1 MSKKYKSTKGE
12 KHMRLKITGKNITL
26 TEGIKDAV
34 KEKVKKIEK
43 LVSEEAL
50 TEVML
55 SAKHGKAKA
64 QRAEITVKTKKSVV
78 RAEVTDDDLYR
89 AIAAAVDVVAERL
102 KKIKEKS
109 RKRAGSESIR
119 AVEKEM
125 AVREEAAVG
134 LDVIEDF
141 EISGGISRE
150 KIVAAES
157 MTRDEAC
164 VEMEYTDHDFYVF
177 RDTDRNDMLSVI
189 YRRKEKGYGVLT
201 VPETM

>member
-1 MSKKYKSTKGE
+1 
-12 KHMRLKITGKNITL
+12 MRLKITGKNITL

-55 SAKHGKAKA
+55 SAKHGRAKA
-64 QRAEITVKTKKSVV
+64 QRAEITVRAKKSVV

-89 AIAAAVDVVAERL
+89 AIAAAVDVVTERL

-119 AVEKEM
+119 TAEKE
-125 AVREEAAVG
+125 ATVREEVEIG
-134 LDVIEDF
+134 LDAVDDF
-141 EISGGISRE
+141 ETAGGINRE
-150 KIVAAES
+150 KIVSAES

-164 VEMEYTDHDFYVF
+164 IEMEYTDHDFYVF
-177 RDTDRNDMLSVI
+177 KDAEAGDMLCVM
-189 YRRKEKGYGVLT
+189 YRRKAGGYGVLT
-201 VPETM
+201 VPETV

>member
-1 MSKKYKSTKGE
+1 
-12 KHMRLKITGKNITL
+12 MRLKIAGKNITL

-55 SAKHGKAKA
+55 SAKHGRAKA
-64 QRAEITVKTKKSVV
+64 QRAEITVKAKKSVV

-89 AIAAAVDVVAERL
+89 AIAAAVDVVTERL

-119 AVEKEM
+119 AAEKEA
-125 AVREEAAVG
+125 AVREEMEVG
-134 LDVIEDF
+134 LDAVDDF
-141 EISGGISRE
+141 ETAGGINRE
-150 KIVAAES
+150 KIVSAES

-164 VEMEYTDHDFYVF
+164 IEMEYTDHDFYVF
-177 RDTDRNDMLSVI
+177 KDAEAGDMLCVM
-189 YRRKEKGYGVLT
+189 YRRKAGGYGVLT
-201 VPETM
+201 VPETV

>member
-1 MSKKYKSTKGE
+1 
-12 KHMRLKITGKNITL
+12 MRLKITGKNITL

-64 QRAEITVKTKKSVV
+64 QRAEITVRAKKSVV

-89 AIAAAVDVVAERL
+89 AIAAAVDVVTERL

-119 AVEKEM
+119 AAEKE
-125 AVREEAAVG
+125 ATVREEMEIG
-134 LDVIEDF
+134 LDAVDDF
-141 EISGGISRE
+141 ETAGGINRE
-150 KIVAAES
+150 KIVSAES

-164 VEMEYTDHDFYVF
+164 IEMEYTDHDFYVF
-177 RDTDRNDMLSVI
+177 KDAEAGDMLCVM
-189 YRRKEKGYGVLT
+189 YRRKAGGYGVLT
-201 VPETM
+201 VTETI

>member
-1 MSKKYKSTKGE
+1 
-12 KHMRLKITGKNITL
+12 MRLKITGKNITL

-55 SAKHGKAKA
+55 SAKHGRAKA
-64 QRAEITVKTKKSVV
+64 QRAEITVKAKKSVV

-89 AIAAAVDVVAERL
+89 AIAAAVDVVTERL

-125 AVREEAAVG
+125 TVREEAAVG
-134 LDVIEDF
+134 LDAVEDF
-141 EISGGISRE
+141 ETAGGINRE

-164 VEMEYTDHDFYVF
+164 IEMEYTDHDFYVF
-177 RDTDRNDMLSVI
+177 RDTEAGDMLCVM
-189 YRRKEKGYGVLT
+189 YRRKAGGYGVLT
-201 VPETM
+201 VPETV

>member
-1 MSKKYKSTKGE
+1 
-12 KHMRLKITGKNITL
+12 MRLKITGKNITL

-55 SAKHGKAKA
+55 SAKHGRAKA
-64 QRAEITVKTKKSVV
+64 QRAEITVKAKKSVV

-89 AIAAAVDVVAERL
+89 AIAAAVDVVTERL

-119 AVEKEM
+119 AAEKEA
-125 AVREEAAVG
+125 AVREEMEVG
-134 LDVIEDF
+134 LDAVDDF
-141 EISGGISRE
+141 ETAGGINRE
-150 KIVAAES
+150 KIVSAES
-157 MTRDEAC
+157 MTRDKAC
-164 VEMEYTDHDFYVF
+164 IEMEYADHDFYVF
-177 RDTDRNDMLSVI
+177 KDAEAGDMLCVM
-189 YRRKEKGYGVLT
+189 YRRKAGGYGVLT
-201 VPETM
+201 VPETV

>member
-1 MSKKYKSTKGE
+1 
-12 KHMRLKITGKNITL
+12 MRLKITGKNITL

-55 SAKHGKAKA
+55 SAKHGRAKA
-64 QRAEITVKTKKSVV
+64 QRAEITVKAKKSVV

-89 AIAAAVDVVAERL
+89 AIAAAVDVVTERL

-119 AVEKEM
+119 AAEKE
-125 AVREEAAVG
+125 ATVREEMEIG
-134 LDVIEDF
+134 LDAIDDF
-141 EISGGISRE
+141 ETAGGINRE
-150 KIVAAES
+150 KIVSAES

-164 VEMEYTDHDFYVF
+164 IEMEYTDHDFYVF
-177 RDTDRNDMLSVI
+177 KDAEARDMLCVM
-189 YRRKEKGYGVLT
+189 YRRKAGGYGVLT
-201 VPETM
+201 VTETA

>member
-1 MSKKYKSTKGE
+1 
-12 KHMRLKITGKNITL
+12 MRLKITGKNITL

-55 SAKHGKAKA
+55 SAKHGRAKA
-64 QRAEITVKTKKSVV
+64 QRAEITVRAKKSVV

-89 AIAAAVDVVAERL
+89 AIAAAVDVVTERL

-119 AVEKEM
+119 AAEKG
-125 AVREEAAVG
+125 ATVREEMEIG
-134 LDVIEDF
+134 LDAVEDF
-141 EISGGISRE
+141 ETAGGLNRE

-164 VEMEYTDHDFYVF
+164 IEMEYTDHDFYVF
-177 RDTDRNDMLSVI
+177 RDTEAGDMLCVM
-189 YRRKEKGYGVLT
+189 YRRKAGGYGVLT
-201 VPETM
+201 VPETV

>member
-1 MSKKYKSTKGE
+1 
-12 KHMRLKITGKNITL
+12 MRLKITGKNITL

-55 SAKHGKAKA
+55 SAKHGRAKA
-64 QRAEITVKTKKSVV
+64 QRAEITVKAKKSVV

-89 AIAAAVDVVAERL
+89 AIAAAVDVVTERL

-119 AVEKEM
+119 AAEKEA
-125 AVREEAAVG
+125 AVREEMEVG
-134 LDVIEDF
+134 LDAVDDF
-141 EISGGISRE
+141 ETAGGINRE
-150 KIVAAES
+150 KIVSAES

-164 VEMEYTDHDFYVF
+164 IEMEYTDHDFYVF
-177 RDTDRNDMLSVI
+177 KDAEAGDMLCVM
-189 YRRKEKGYGVLT
+189 YRRKAGGYGVLT
-201 VPETM
+201 VPKTV

>member
-1 MSKKYKSTKGE
+1 
-12 KHMRLKITGKNITL
+12 MRLKITGKNTTL

-55 SAKHGKAKA
+55 SAKHGRAKA
-64 QRAEITVKTKKSVV
+64 QRAEITVKAKKSVV

-89 AIAAAVDVVAERL
+89 AIAAAVDVVTERL

-119 AVEKEM
+119 AAEKE
-125 AVREEAAVG
+125 ATVREEVEIG
-134 LDVIEDF
+134 LDAVDDF
-141 EISGGISRE
+141 ETAGGINRE
-150 KIVAAES
+150 KIVSAES

-164 VEMEYTDHDFYVF
+164 IEMEYTDHDFYVF
-177 RDTDRNDMLSVI
+177 RDTEAGDMLCVI
-189 YRRKEKGYGVLT
+189 YRRKAGGYGVLT
-201 VPETM
+201 VPETV

>member
-1 MSKKYKSTKGE
+1 
-12 KHMRLKITGKNITL
+12 MRLKITGKNITL

-55 SAKHGKAKA
+55 SAKHGRAKA
-64 QRAEITVKTKKSVV
+64 QRAEITVKAKKSVV

-89 AIAAAVDVVAERL
+89 AIAAAVDVVTERL

-119 AVEKEM
+119 AAEKE
-125 AVREEAAVG
+125 ATVREEVEIG
-134 LDVIEDF
+134 LDAVDDF
-141 EISGGISRE
+141 ETAGGINRE
-150 KIVAAES
+150 KIVFAES

-164 VEMEYTDHDFYVF
+164 IEMEYTDHDFYVF
-177 RDTDRNDMLSVI
+177 KDAEAGDMLCVM
-189 YRRKEKGYGVLT
+189 YRRKAGGYGVLT
-201 VPETM
+201 VTETI

>member
-1 MSKKYKSTKGE
+1 
-12 KHMRLKITGKNITL
+12 MRLKITGKNITL

-55 SAKHGKAKA
+55 SAKHGRAKA
-64 QRAEITVKTKKSVV
+64 QRAEITVKAKKSVV

-89 AIAAAVDVVAERL
+89 AIAAAVDVVTERL

-119 AVEKEM
+119 AAEKE
-125 AVREEAAVG
+125 ATIREEVEIG
-134 LDVIEDF
+134 LDAVDDF
-141 EISGGISRE
+141 ETAGGINRE
-150 KIVAAES
+150 KIVSAES

-164 VEMEYTDHDFYVF
+164 IEMEYTDHDFYVF
-177 RDTDRNDMLSVI
+177 KDAEAGDMLCVM
-189 YRRKEKGYGVLT
+189 YRRKAGGYGVLT
-201 VPETM
+201 ITETI

>member
-1 MSKKYKSTKGE
+1 
-12 KHMRLKITGKNITL
+12 MRLKITGKNITL

-55 SAKHGKAKA
+55 SAKHGRAKA
-64 QRAEITVKTKKSVV
+64 QRAEITVKAKKSVV

-89 AIAAAVDVVAERL
+89 AIAAAVDVVTERL

-119 AVEKEM
+119 AAEKE
-125 AVREEAAVG
+125 ATVREEVEIG
-134 LDVIEDF
+134 LDAVDDF
-141 EISGGISRE
+141 ETAGGINRE
-150 KIVAAES
+150 KIVSAES

-164 VEMEYTDHDFYVF
+164 IEMEYTDHDFYVF
-177 RDTDRNDMLSVI
+177 RDTEAGDMLCVM
-189 YRRKEKGYGVLT
+189 YRRKAGGYGVLT
-201 VPETM
+201 VPETV

>member
-1 MSKKYKSTKGE
+1 
-12 KHMRLKITGKNITL
+12 MRLKITGKNITL

-55 SAKHGKAKA
+55 SAKHGRAKA
-64 QRAEITVKTKKSVV
+64 QRAEITVKAKKSVV

-89 AIAAAVDVVAERL
+89 AIAAAVDVVTERL

-119 AVEKEM
+119 AAEKE
-125 AVREEAAVG
+125 ATVREEVEIG
-134 LDVIEDF
+134 LDAVDDF
-141 EISGGISRE
+141 ETAGGINRE
-150 KIVAAES
+150 KIVSAES

-164 VEMEYTDHDFYVF
+164 IEMEYTDHDFYVF
-177 RDTDRNDMLSVI
+177 KDAEAGDMLCVM
-189 YRRKEKGYGVLT
+189 YRRKAGGYGVLT
-201 VPETM
+201 VPETV

>member
-1 MSKKYKSTKGE
+1 
-12 KHMRLKITGKNITL
+12 MRLKITGKNITL

-55 SAKHGKAKA
+55 SAKHGRAKA
-64 QRAEITVKTKKSVV
+64 QRAEITVKAKKSVV

-89 AIAAAVDVVAERL
+89 AIAAAVDVVTERL
-102 KKIKEKS
+102 KKIKKKS

-119 AVEKEM
+119 AAEKEA
-125 AVREEAAVG
+125 AVREEMEVG
-134 LDVIEDF
+134 LDAVDDF
-141 EISGGISRE
+141 ETAGGINRE
-150 KIVAAES
+150 KIVSAES

-164 VEMEYTDHDFYVF
+164 IEMEYTDHDFYVF
-177 RDTDRNDMLSVI
+177 KDAEAGDMLCVM
-189 YRRKEKGYGVLT
+189 YRRKAGGYGVLT
-201 VPETM
+201 VPETV

>member
-1 MSKKYKSTKGE
+1 
-12 KHMRLKITGKNITL
+12 MRLKITGKNITL
-26 TEGIKDAV
+26 TKGIKDAV

-55 SAKHGKAKA
+55 SAKHGRAKA
-64 QRAEITVKTKKSVV
+64 QRAEITVKAKKSVV

-89 AIAAAVDVVAERL
+89 AIAAAVDVVTERL

-119 AVEKEM
+119 AAEKEA
-125 AVREEAAVG
+125 AVREEMEVG
-134 LDVIEDF
+134 LDAVDDF
-141 EISGGISRE
+141 ETAGGINRE
-150 KIVAAES
+150 KIVSAES

-164 VEMEYTDHDFYVF
+164 IEMEYTDHDFYVF
-177 RDTDRNDMLSVI
+177 KDAEAGDMLCVM
-189 YRRKEKGYGVLT
+189 YRRKAGGYGVLT
-201 VPETM
+201 VPETV

>member
-1 MSKKYKSTKGE
+1 
-12 KHMRLKITGKNITL
+12 MRLKITGKNITL

-55 SAKHGKAKA
+55 SAKHGRAKA
-64 QRAEITVKTKKSVV
+64 QRAEITVRAKKSVV

-89 AIAAAVDVVAERL
+89 AIAAAVDVVTERL

-119 AVEKEM
+119 AAEKG
-125 AVREEAAVG
+125 ATVREEMEIG
-134 LDVIEDF
+134 LDAVEDF
-141 EISGGISRE
+141 ETAGGINRE

-164 VEMEYTDHDFYVF
+164 IEMEYTDHDFYVF
-177 RDTDRNDMLSVI
+177 RDTEAGDILCVM
-189 YRRKEKGYGVLT
+189 YRRKAGGYGVLT
-201 VPETM
+201 VPETV

>member
-1 MSKKYKSTKGE
+1 
-12 KHMRLKITGKNITL
+12 MRLKITGKNITL

-55 SAKHGKAKA
+55 SAKHGRAKA
-64 QRAEITVKTKKSVV
+64 QRAEITVKAKKSVV

-89 AIAAAVDVVAERL
+89 AIAAAVDVVTERL

-119 AVEKEM
+119 AAEKE
-125 AVREEAAVG
+125 ATVREEVEIG
-134 LDVIEDF
+134 LDAVDDF
-141 EISGGISRE
+141 ETAGGINRE
-150 KIVAAES
+150 KIVSAES

-164 VEMEYTDHDFYVF
+164 IEMEYTDHDFYVF
-177 RDTDRNDMLSVI
+177 RDTEAGDMLCVI
-189 YRRKEKGYGVLT
+189 YRRKAGGYGVLT
-201 VPETM
+201 VPETV

>member
-1 MSKKYKSTKGE
+1 
-12 KHMRLKITGKNITL
+12 MRLKITGKNITL

-55 SAKHGKAKA
+55 SAKHGRAKA
-64 QRAEITVKTKKSVV
+64 QRAEITVRAKKSVV

-89 AIAAAVDVVAERL
+89 AIAAAVDVVTERL
-102 KKIKEKS
+102 KKSKEKS

-125 AVREEAAVG
+125 TVREEAAVG
-134 LDVIEDF
+134 LDAVEDF
-141 EISGGISRE
+141 ETAGGINSE

-164 VEMEYTDHDFYVF
+164 IEMEYTDHDFYVF
-177 RDTDRNDMLSVI
+177 RDTEAGDMLCVM
-189 YRRKEKGYGVLT
+189 YRRKAGGYGVLT
-201 VPETM
+201 VPETV

>member
-1 MSKKYKSTKGE
+1 
-12 KHMRLKITGKNITL
+12 MRLKITGKNITL

-55 SAKHGKAKA
+55 SAKHGRAKA
-64 QRAEITVKTKKSVV
+64 QRAEITVRAKKSVV

-89 AIAAAVDVVAERL
+89 AIAAAVDVVTERL

-119 AVEKEM
+119 AAEKE
-125 AVREEAAVG
+125 ATVREEVEIG
-134 LDVIEDF
+134 LDAVDDF
-141 EISGGISRE
+141 ETAGGINRE
-150 KIVAAES
+150 KIVSAES

-164 VEMEYTDHDFYVF
+164 IEMEYTDHDFYVF
-177 RDTDRNDMLSVI
+177 KDAEAGDMLCVM
-189 YRRKEKGYGVLT
+189 YRRKAGGYGVLT
-201 VPETM
+201 VTETV

>member
-1 MSKKYKSTKGE
+1 
-12 KHMRLKITGKNITL
+12 MRLKITGKNITL

-55 SAKHGKAKA
+55 SAKHGRAKA
-64 QRAEITVKTKKSVV
+64 QRAEITVKAKKSVV

-89 AIAAAVDVVAERL
+89 AIAAAVDVVTERL

-119 AVEKEM
+119 AAEKEA
-125 AVREEAAVG
+125 AVREEMEVELDAV
-134 LDVIEDF
+134 DDF
-141 EISGGISRE
+141 ETAGGINRE
-150 KIVAAES
+150 KIVSAES

-164 VEMEYTDHDFYVF
+164 IEMEYTDHDFYVF
-177 RDTDRNDMLSVI
+177 KDAEAGDMLCVM
-189 YRRKEKGYGVLT
+189 YRRKAGGYGVLT
-201 VPETM
+201 VPETV